1 MATLLPIN
9 ILFGATVSMPTP
21 PYINAR
27 PKTFSPPIF
36 NNLALCCGN
45 IGKQA
50 SPSHIFHHIRLG
62 EYTTKKFF
70 IDILFFYYLE
80 LFSSLNTK
88 LIIPLARI
96 VLLKILTYSPYPV
109 ITLVNRA
116 PIFVTIFHSQ

>member
-1 MATLLPIN
+1 ML
-9 ILFGATVSMPTP
+9 
-21 PYINAR
+21 
-27 PKTFSPPIF
+27 
-36 NNLALCCGN
+36 GN

-88 LIIPLARI
+88 LIIPLTRI
-96 VLLKILTYSPYPV
+96 VLLKFLTYSPYPV

-116 PIFVTIFHSQ
+116 LYSLPFFTANDITMSNQTIITLSNFSSKPSHKIYSPNKPTLFQQ